1 MKKLKIFLA
10 DLSHNYMLTSQQYMP
25 YTVGLVASYTKKI
38 FGDLI
43 EVRLFK
49 YPDKLYKAL
58 NQEGCDVLGCTTYV
72 WNYNLAHWACRVA
85 KAKNPNVITVLGG
98 PSFVKKTNLKKEYFL
113 KNDYI
118 DVRVPYEGE
127 IAFSNLLKLILKH
140 GIKNKNKI
148 FSGIIDGC
156 VYLNKKSNQLVEGGQ
171 PRIQS
176 LDIVPSPYIT
186 GLMDE
191 FFDGNLGPTIQTTR
205 GCPFKCNFCHESDD
219 HFHKIKK
226 HEIQFVHEEL
236 EYIGKK
242 AHETKTVAYLSVA
255 DSNFG
260 MFLKDKFVSEK
271 ILELNKKYNWPL
283 GIIMSTGKHFERVF
297 ETTYMLK
304 DLFDF
309 TMSVQSMSQ
318 DVLDVSGRTNIPVT
332 KFKKF
337 AEMLRKKGR
346 PTTSETLLP
355 LPKESLKSFFKG
367 MKELIEMKVSRI
379 VSNTL
384 MFLDGTVYEDKEYTD
399 KYGYVSKY
407 RLLPRQFG
415 IYGGEKIFETEKVG
429 ITTNTL
435 SFKDYLET
443 RKFAFIIEMLFN
455 SKIFREIEYFLEDY
469 KFSYYEYIYFVYKN
483 LKNAHPDIQNIM
495 QSFERQSV
503 QELKDSEE
511 SLSKYYSREDNFKK
525 ILNGEEGGNLKY
537 IHKGLLLSKY
547 QNVWL
552 DFALNH
558 LKKFLISNEI
568 KIGKDFN
575 NIISFIRCKFDGILD
590 ASKTRVAIS
599 NSFDFD
605 IIKWINQE
613 NRTRRPLREFKN
625 GRRIR
630 IKFTYDKNQITE
642 RDYHFKKYK
651 PNNRLNLSNIMLA
664 IRPQQK
670 LFRKYQYAE

>member
-1 MKKLKIFLA
+1 
-10 DLSHNYMLTSQQYMP
+10 
-25 YTVGLVASYTKKI
+25 
-38 FGDLI
+38 
-43 EVRLFK
+43 
-49 YPDKLYKAL
+49 
-58 NQEGCDVLGCTTYV
+58 
-72 WNYNLAHWACRVA
+72 
-85 KAKNPNVITVLGG
+85 
-98 PSFVKKTNLKKEYFL
+98 
-113 KNDYI
+113 
-118 DVRVPYEGE
+118 
-127 IAFSNLLKLILKH
+127 
-140 GIKNKNKI
+140 
-148 FSGIIDGC
+148 
-156 VYLNKKSNQLVEGGQ
+156 
-171 PRIQS
+171 
-176 LDIVPSPYIT
+176 
-186 GLMDE
+186 
-191 FFDGNLGPTIQTTR
+191 
-205 GCPFKCNFCHESDD
+205 
-219 HFHKIKK
+219 
-226 HEIQFVHEEL
+226 
-236 EYIGKK
+236 
-242 AHETKTVAYLSVA
+242 
-255 DSNFG
+255 
-260 MFLKDKFVSEK
+260 
-271 ILELNKKYNWPL
+271 
-283 GIIMSTGKHFERVF
+283 
-297 ETTYMLK
+297 
-304 DLFDF
+304 
-309 TMSVQSMSQ
+309 
-318 DVLDVSGRTNIPVT
+318 
-332 KFKKF
+332 
-337 AEMLRKKGR
+337 
-346 PTTSETLLP
+346 
-355 LPKESLKSFFKG
+355 

-537 IHKGLLLSKY
+537 IHKALLLSKY

-670 LFRKYQYAE
+670 LFRKYQHAE